1 MNARQSME
9 SSERQSHRI
18 LDDHYFSEAILLTVL
33 ASWLFLPGLGA
44 RDFWAP
50 GEPIYGEVIRVMFEK
65 SNWLVPTLNG
75 QIYSDKPVL
84 YFWLALLVSKLAGGV
99 SEWAVRIPAALG
111 GLGLVLTTY
120 EFGKT
125 FYDRQTGFLA
135 AIMLATSSRVFW
147 ESRFLRLDTVLAFF
161 LLLGFFF
168 FMKALLKKGG
178 KAFFLLSY
186 ACFALAMLTKGPI
199 GIVLPGLAILSFIA
213 ISGRWRELRDMRLVS
228 GAVLVIA
235 LIAPWLLT
243 LHLRNEDQ
251 WLHDFIWIHNVQNYA
266 LEPIGHIRPFYYY
279 FLNLP
284 PDFLPWTVLLP
295 GAVIFYYPWMDRL
308 KNPASLS
315 LACWFVAIFVFF
327 SFSKS
332 KIAYYLLPLLPAV
345 ALFAANYLKE
355 LISGEILRGAHW
367 RCTGALLYIL
377 AASLF
382 FGGIVT
388 PFIAYKLER
397 GLFPWAA
404 PLTAILLVGSAI
416 MLVSLKQ
423 KKLSL
428 FFWSFVALFA
438 GGSLVMSV
446 GVLPYFD
453 QHKSPRAV
461 GEFVRNHVPDS
472 VPVYIFQ
479 STMSDFN
486 YYAGRA
492 SIPVISSEEEIAK
505 LSASHAQAYLLIND
519 KDFVRVKRLKD
530 NREVVIERRI
540 GDRKWYLLRLPPVAS

>member
-1 MNARQSME
+1 ME
-9 SSERQSHRI
+9 FSGRQSHRT
-18 LDDHYFSEAILLTVL
+18 LADRYFSEAILLTLL
-33 ASWLFLPGLGA
+33 ASWLFLLGLGA

-65 SNWLVPTLNG
+65 SNWLVPALNG
-75 QIYSDKPVL
+75 QIYADKPVL
-84 YFWLALLVSKLAGGV
+84 YFWLAFLASKLAGGV
-99 SEWAVRIPAALG
+99 NEWTVRIPAALG
-111 GLGLVLTTY
+111 GIGLVLTTY

-168 FMKALLKKGG
+168 FMKALLG
-178 KAFFLLSY
+178 KEGRAFFLLSY
-186 ACFALAMLTKGPI
+186 ACFALATLTKGPI

-213 ISGRWRELRDMRLVS
+213 ISGRSRELGDMRLVS

-235 LIAPWLLT
+235 LIAPWLLA
-243 LHLRNEDQ
+243 LHLRNDDQ

-279 FLNLP
+279 FFNLP

-308 KNPASLS
+308 KNPVSLS

-327 SFSKS
+327 SLSKS

-355 LISGEILRGAHW
+355 LISGEALRGAHW
-367 RCTGALLYIL
+367 RCTAVLLYIL

-382 FGGIVT
+382 LGGFAT
-388 PFIAYKLER
+388 PFVTYKLER
-397 GLFPWAA
+397 GLFPWTA

-416 MLVSLKQ
+416 MLVSLKR

-438 GGSLVMSV
+438 GVFLVMSV

-472 VPVYIFQ
+472 IPVYIFQ

-492 SIPVISSEEEIAK
+492 SIPVISSEEEIAR

-519 KDFVRVKRLKD
+519 KDLMEIKRLKN
-530 NREVVIERRI
+530 NREVVIERRV
-540 GDRKWYLLRLPPVAS
+540 GDRKWYLLRLSTVAS